1 MPGGISFAEAL
12 ARARYLLERA
22 GVEQP
27 RLEAEVLL
35 AAVIGLTRT
44 KVVTHPEYVLAG
56 EARDNFWQ
64 LVDKRARGYPLQYLT
79 GCQEFMSL
87 PFKVTPNV
95 LIPRGDTEVLVEAVL
110 NRVDKNRRW
119 LAADV
124 GTGSGA
130 IAVSLAYYLPKAF
143 IYALDISP
151 AALKV
156 AEENARNLGVADRIS
171 FFQGDLLEPLLQ
183 QPERAMSLDA
193 VLANLP
199 YIPTAEWDRLPP
211 EVRHEP
217 RLALD
222 GGPDGLT
229 LYRRLLPQ
237 AAKILKPGGLLALEI
252 GFGQGEKIK
261 ELAKA
266 TGAYTAGEILRDWAG
281 RERCFLLRRKEERL
295 HPARITPKLS
305 T

>member
-1 MPGGISFAEAL
+1 MPGEVTFGEAL
-12 ARARYLLERA
+12 ARGGDLLERA

-35 AAVIGLTRT
+35 AAASGLTRT
-44 KVVTHPEYVLAG
+44 KVLTHPEYTLTG
-56 EARDNFWQ
+56 EVGDKFWQ
-64 LVDKRARGYPLQYLT
+64 SVDKRSQGYPLQYLT

-87 PFKVTPNV
+87 PFKVTPEV

-110 NRVDKNRRW
+110 NRVDKDRTW

-156 AEENARNLGVADRIS
+156 AEENARALGVAQRI
-171 FFQGDLLEPLLQ
+171 FFCQGDLLEPLLRK
-183 QPERAMSLDA
+183 PEAVLTGLDA

-199 YIPTAEWDRLPP
+199 YIPTGEWDKLPP

-237 AAKILKPGGLLALEI
+237 AAKVLKPRGLLALEI
-252 GFGQGEKIK
+252 GFDQGAKIK
-261 ELAKA
+261 ELAEA

-281 RERCFLLRRKEERL
+281 RERCFLAYRNEDRL
-295 HPARITPKLS
+295 
-305 T
+305 